1 MVKFEFVNRMI
12 STGYEMKEPGIPL
25 PQRSTRFSAG
35 YDFYAPEEVRLAPK
49 TLTRVMTGV
58 KCMLRPYMVLI
69 LANRSSNPSK
79 RNLFLANGVGIV
91 DADYY
96 NNPDNEGEIG
106 FEFYNN
112 SDEDVIIKKGDKIG
126 QGIITAYI
134 KADNDSVANPDAERT
149 GGFGSTGA

>member
-1 MVKFEFVNRMI
+1 MVKFEKVSRI
-12 STGYEMKEPGIPL
+12 EDDIRL
-25 PQRSTRFSAG
+25 PERATKNSAG
-35 YDFYAPEEVRLAPK
+35 YDFFAPEDITLPTK

-58 KCMLRPYMVLI
+58 KCELRPHMVLI

-79 RNLFLANGVGIV
+79 KSLFLANGVGIV

-112 SDEDVIIKKGDKIG
+112 SEEDVVISKNEKIG
-126 QGIITAYI
+126 QGIITTYVRVEGD
-134 KADNDSVANPDAERT
+134 KAIGSRA
-149 GGFGSTGA
+149 GGFGSTGK